1 MRIICSNIIGHQII
15 SVHKANT
22 IVIFAKRLIN
32 ISLIFQRKITAKPYS
47 LSGLTARVKMLQTA
61 VNSMDINQH
70 GDIRCDR
77 SEERDNEANNNNHQH
92 VASLEDGLPRRIA
105 AIYRC
110 RMAIVKRIAD
120 ILN

>member
-1 MRIICSNIIGHQII
+1 
-15 SVHKANT
+15 
-22 IVIFAKRLIN
+22 
-32 ISLIFQRKITAKPYS
+32 
-47 LSGLTARVKMLQTA
+47 
-61 VNSMDINQH
+61 MDINQH

-92 VASLEDGLPRRIA
+92 VASLEDGLPRHIA

-120 ILN
+120 IINRKLLVKLFVHLGTRFLVRIIPNHPTFDHLQLVLAVYHFVHRHIARKDQRGQGDKRCQ